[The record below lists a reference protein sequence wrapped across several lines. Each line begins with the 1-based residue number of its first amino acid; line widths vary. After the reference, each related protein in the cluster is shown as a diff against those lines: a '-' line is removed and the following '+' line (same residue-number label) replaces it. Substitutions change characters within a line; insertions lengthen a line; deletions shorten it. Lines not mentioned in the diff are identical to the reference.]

1 MNFISIRERNKV
13 LARKTRCKKREELD
27 LLREQV
33 EHLQAEN
40 ENLRVAVKSR
50 QALAAPDYGSQL
62 LMKEGTDVA
71 VNFDIQ
77 LPENVVK
84 MVQMVIAR
92 AETIDCT
99 QPIAS
104 KYARK
109 SFCITNAT
117 APDNPIVYASPGF
130 MELTGYDMHSILG
143 HNCRFLQGPE
153 TDRNEVNNRVPCHP
167 SYNHYFLKLHPFSS
181 VTFGIIDLADSE
193 ITVGHRARKRRASRD
208 KELPQRRL
216 LLLEQGANRS
226 YERSSGKNNSYCRG
240 SMRGKRVV

>member
-1 MNFISIRERNKV
+1 

-33 EHLQAEN
+33 EHLQSEN
-40 ENLRVAVKSR
+40 DKLRVVVKSR
-50 QALAAPDYGSQL
+50 QALATPDFGSQL
-62 LMKEGTDVA
+62 LMKEIPESSL
-71 VNFDIQ
+71 NFDIQ

-92 AETIDCT
+92 AESIDCT
-99 QPIAS
+99 TPGES

-109 SFCITNAT
+109 AFCITNAT

-153 TDRNEVNNRVPCHP
+153 TDRNEVSLNFNAQFD
-167 SYNHYFLKLHPFSS
+167 SLYFS
-181 VTFGIIDLADSE
+181 
-193 ITVGHRARKRRASRD
+193 
-208 KELPQRRL
+208 
-216 LLLEQGANRS
+216 
-226 YERSSGKNNSYCRG
+226 
-240 SMRGKRVV
+240 